1 MRFVKP
7 LKGFRFWKTLG
18 MLFFSAAVLTGS
30 LSSGNKACALEEP
43 ILPPTMMLAAAP
55 ATPDNA
61 DLKPT
66 KAKVTKKEV
75 KAPVV
80 KQELQETK
88 VSEEKAQKSAAAK
101 VSKAA
106 SQDIEIVKTPEP
118 ESIDDSEVLALP
130 KMPVEAV
137 KPAADDDNDDFEVA
151 PEKPVED
158 TKAKVEIVEPI
169 KEIKVEQSEK
179 TTVKVEDKP
188 ITKAEIKPSVEKPV
202 EVKPVVKA
210 EVKPAEKA
218 EVKPVIKSES
228 KPVVKAEVKPAPVVK
243 PTETKPVVKAKKAAK
258 KAAVDESVV
267 PQEWDWFS
275 APLIWVEN
283 EEGKRVL
290 VADKTAPKIE
300 IGEAKVVEPLPA
312 FEESKAV
319 LIAEELPLITSVKPA
334 EPDFVTVAPVAAEA
348 ESEDVIALEEA
359 PVIPEE
365 TLVAEEAP
373 AVPEE
378 TVAAVDSEQKT
389 AAEET
394 VSAENEEKAEYRPFA
409 AAAEKMARI
418 RRLREAEAEARGE
431 TIAKANRSERAERVR
446 LYVRELLSKSEDSE
460 KKIEEE
466 PKTEIVPMAPPA
478 EEIKAEKKA
487 VKSMK
492 KAQIEAENSKD
503 DNRLAK
509 VENNENMTFE
519 PYIGIFGSSA
529 SRRID
534 SAKWQSAWVR

>member
-1 MRFVKP
+1 
-7 LKGFRFWKTLG
+7 

-30 LSSGNKACALEEP
+30 LSSGNKAYALEEP
-43 ILPPTMMLAAAP
+43 ILPPTMMMAAAP

-80 KQELQETK
+80 KQELQEKK

-101 VSKAA
+101 VSKAV

-137 KPAADDDNDDFEVA
+137 KPAADDDHDDFEVA
-151 PEKPVED
+151 PEKPVKD

-188 ITKAEIKPSVEKPV
+188 ITKAEIKPA
-202 EVKPVVKA
+202 VKA
-210 EVKPAEKA
+210 EA
-218 EVKPVIKSES
+218 

-359 PVIPEE
+359 P
-365 TLVAEEAP
+365 

-378 TVAAVDSEQKT
+378 TVAAVDSEHKT

-394 VSAENEEKAEYRPFA
+394 VSAENEEKAECRPFV

-466 PKTEIVPMAPPA
+466 PKTEIVPLAPPA

-509 VENNENMTFE
+509 VENSENITFE

>member
-30 LSSGNKACALEEP
+30 LSSGNKAYALEEP
-43 ILPPTMMLAAAP
+43 ILPPTMMMAAAP

-66 KAKVTKKEV
+66 KAKVIKKEV

-80 KQELQETK
+80 KQELQEKK

-137 KPAADDDNDDFEVA
+137 KPAADDDHDDFEVA
-151 PEKPVED
+151 PEKPVKD

-202 EVKPVVKA
+202 EAKPAVKAEAKPVVKA
-210 EVKPAEKA
+210 EA
-218 EVKPVIKSES
+218 

-359 PVIPEE
+359 P
-365 TLVAEEAP
+365 

-378 TVAAVDSEQKT
+378 TVAAVDSEHKT

-394 VSAENEEKAEYRPFA
+394 VSAENEEKAECRPFV

-466 PKTEIVPMAPPA
+466 PKTEIVPLAPPA

-509 VENNENMTFE
+509 VENSENITFE

>member
-1 MRFVKP
+1 MKKDVHPKYYRCKVTCVSCGATFE
-7 LKGFRFWKTLG
+7 
-18 MLFFSAAVLTGS
+18 TGS
-30 LSSGNKACALEEP
+30 TE
-43 ILPPTMMLAAAP
+43 
-55 ATPDNA
+55 
-61 DLKPT
+61 
-66 KAKVTKKEV
+66 
-75 KAPVV
+75 
-80 KQELQETK
+80 
-88 VSEEKAQKSAAAK
+88 
-101 VSKAA
+101 
-106 SQDIEIVKTPEP
+106 
-118 ESIDDSEVLALP
+118 
-130 KMPVEAV
+130 
-137 KPAADDDNDDFEVA
+137 
-151 PEKPVED
+151 
-158 TKAKVEIVEPI
+158 

-378 TVAAVDSEQKT
+378 TV
-389 AAEET
+389 
-394 VSAENEEKAEYRPFA
+394 SAENEEKAEYRPFE

-503 DNRLAK
+503 DTRLAK
-509 VENNENMTFE
+509 LENSENMTFE